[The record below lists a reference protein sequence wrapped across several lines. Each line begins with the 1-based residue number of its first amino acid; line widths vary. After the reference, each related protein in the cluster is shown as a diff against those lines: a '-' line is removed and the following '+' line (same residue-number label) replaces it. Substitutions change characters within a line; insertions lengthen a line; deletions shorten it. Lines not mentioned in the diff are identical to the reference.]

1 MDAFPLDT
9 SRASLQRTTR
19 LVRPYKSLLVT
30 RVTRQISGYDIAI
43 GVALTRRTTPIT
55 VFLYATS
62 AFLSLELLDPAEAV
76 GGLYVEQYDICLG
89 HLDIYLRLTIGSSTL
104 Q

>member
-1 MDAFPLDT
+1 MTTPVGTLGLSVRCSTAIT
-9 SRASLQRTTR
+9 SNSRI
-19 LVRPYKSLLVT
+19 
-30 RVTRQISGYDIAI
+30 TRQISSYDTAI